1 MRIIWKPNLP
11 REEQDYFMKRSIT
24 KTTPLPFVLLLALF
38 CCTQLITNAQGVN
51 EIKGQV
57 NDESGQPI
65 TYASVVARN
74 QSTGAVTTTQTDSLG
89 IFSYHNLPAGGPYS
103 FIVSHVGFQTQ
114 TLSGYDIKA
123 DAVISLLI
131 KLKAVENGLNE
142 VIVTGRAGALNR
154 TKLQTSYSVTS
165 IGYNALS
172 LQSPTSVTETLKS
185 VPGFWVEATG
195 GEASGN
201 VRARGVPVDGFGS
214 IQLLEDGIPVQH
226 DPALGYLNGDQAFR
240 FDETIQSIEVVRGG
254 PSAVFYSNAPA
265 GAVNYIPRAVGDK
278 TAGIFKLTMGSDNT
292 NRADFWIGSPIGDGW
307 KIAAGGFYRTGTGV
321 RNPGY
326 TGNHGGQVRAS
337 IGKSWE
343 KSSFNIDYKQL
354 NDDVVFYTD
363 LPMTYNSHGKI
374 VAVPGFD
381 GNYGAIAGAE
391 TQRMNMVQG
400 DSTLYRFDNTLGT
413 SVNRSQ
419 VTVKFQTDLG
429 NDWILKDALRYNN
442 TQTQRNGLFAL
453 NLLTADSFY
462 RAQSGLLAQ
471 VPGATQLGFQYVTT
485 GTMYNNE
492 TQNGNGL
499 VIQGGLRGITMPM
512 TEVTNDL
519 HLSHVF
525 YTGAAKHDFNFGYY
539 YAHFSQNFSR
549 YSSKVYLDVQN
560 NSRLLNIVALD
571 GTGTLVHTYSDN
583 GVSQYGY
590 EWADANGEQTTNA
603 VYVSD
608 EWQVTHALRIDGGI
622 RYEYAQTDGV
632 VEQSKTVNL
641 GTYATSAITTGN
653 GIWQGYNHH
662 FGYTT
667 WTLGADYQLSG
678 EMGLFGRYTSAARIP
693 GFGTYYTNVNS
704 TAVTQTMQLGEVGFK
719 YATRTVSF
727 FGTGFYTRYNN
738 VGFTNTVSTL
748 NGFTQVNAFANT
760 NTYGLELEGS
770 IYPVE
775 WFDVSAIATLQHGEY
790 QGLVAEA
797 ASGGALTQKYNYNGN
812 QTIRVPAA
820 SVRVVPG
827 FNLFHSHLRLQSAI
841 EYEGK
846 RYTDV
851 ANSQVLPAY
860 TKVDLNA
867 QINLTNEISIFG
879 IVDNVTNSLGL
890 TEGNPRQGEIQS
902 AAAGQYIFLA
912 RPLLG
917 RSLKVS
923 LRYKF

>member
-1 MRIIWKPNLP
+1 MI
-11 REEQDYFMKRSIT
+11 QSIT
-24 KTTPLPFVLLLALF
+24 KIRKIPLILLLAV
-38 CCTQLITNAQGVN
+38 CCHIQLISNAQNVN

-57 NDESGQPI
+57 NDESGQPVA
-65 TYASVVARN
+65 YASVLAKN
-74 QSTGAVTTTQTDSLG
+74 HSAGTTTTTQTDSLG
-89 IFSYHNLPAGGPYS
+89 IFTYHNLPAGGPYS

-114 TLSGYDIKA
+114 TLSGYDIKT
-123 DAVISLLI
+123 DANISLLI
-131 KLKAVENGLNE
+131 KLKPVENGLNE
-142 VIVTGRAGALNR
+142 IIVTGRAGALNH

-165 IGYNALS
+165 IGYNTLS
-172 LQSPTSVTETLKS
+172 LQGPTSVTETLKS
-185 VPGFWVEATG
+185 VPGFWVEASG

-278 TAGIFKLTMGSDNT
+278 TEGIFKITMGDYNL
-292 NRADFWIGSPIGDGW
+292 NREDFWIGAPIGDGW
-307 KIAAGGFYRTGTGV
+307 KMAAGGFYRTGSGV

-326 TGNHGGQVRAS
+326 TGNHGGQIRAS
-337 IGKSWE
+337 LGKSWE
-343 KSSFNIDYKQL
+343 KSSFNIDFKQL

-363 LPMTYNSHGKI
+363 LPMTYDSKGKI
-374 VAVPGFD
+374 VAVPGFN

-391 TQRMNMVQG
+391 TQRMNMIQG
-400 DSTLYRFDNTLGT
+400 DSSLYHYDNTVGT

-419 VTVKFQTDLG
+419 VTIKFQTELS
-429 NDWILKDALRYNN
+429 NNWILKNSLRYSN
-442 TQTQRNGLFAL
+442 TQTQRNGLYAL
-453 NLLTADSFY
+453 NILTADSFY
-462 RAQSGLLAQ
+462 KAQSGLLAQ
-471 VPGATQLGFQYVTT
+471 APGATQLGFQYVTT
-485 GTMYNNE
+485 GAAFNSAN
-492 TQNGNGL
+492 QNGNGL

-525 YTGAAKHDFNFGYY
+525 FTGSSKHDVNLGYY
-539 YAHFSQNFSR
+539 YAHFDQNFSR

-571 GTGTLVHTYSDN
+571 GGGNIVHTYSDN

-603 VYVSD
+603 LYVSD
-608 EWQVTHALRIDGGI
+608 EWQITPALRVDGGL
-622 RYEYAQTDGV
+622 RWENAQTDGV
-632 VEQSKTVNL
+632 VEQTKSVNL
-641 GTYATSAITTGN
+641 GTYATSQIATGN

-662 FGYTT
+662 FDYTT

-678 EMGLFGRYTSAARIP
+678 NMGLFGRYTSAARIP

-719 YATRTVSF
+719 YARRLFSF
-727 FGTGFYTRYNN
+727 YGTGFYTRYNN
-738 VGFTNTVSTL
+738 VGFSNTVSTL
-748 NGFTQVNAFANT
+748 NGFTMVNAFANT

-775 WFDVSAIATLQHGEY
+775 WFDLSAIATLQHGEY

-797 ASGGALTQKYNYNGN
+797 ASGGTLTQKYNYNGN
-812 QTIRVPAA
+812 KLIRVPQA

-827 FNLFHSHLRLQSAI
+827 FNFFRNRIRLQSPI
-841 EYEGK
+841 EFEGK

-851 ANSQVLPAY
+851 ANSQVLPSY
-860 TKVDLNA
+860 TKVDLDA
-867 QINLTNEISIFG
+867 QVKITNEISLFG
-879 IVDNVTNSLGL
+879 VIDNLTNSLGL

-917 RSLKVS
+917 RSFKVS

>member
-1 MRIIWKPNLP
+1 MLP
-11 REEQDYFMKRSIT
+11 STT
-24 KTTPLPFVLLLALF
+24 KIRRTPFLLALAI
-38 CCTQLITNAQGVN
+38 CCHFQLSANAQSAN

-57 NDESGQPI
+57 NDESGQPV
-65 TYASVVARN
+65 TYASVVAKN
-74 QSTGAVTTTQTDSLG
+74 QTTGATTSTQTDSLG
-89 IFSYHNLPAGGPYS
+89 IFTYRNLAAGGPYS
-103 FIVSHVGFQTQ
+103 FVVSHVGFQTQ
-114 TLSGYDIKA
+114 TLSGYDIKT
-123 DAVISLLI
+123 DANISLLI
-131 KLKAVENGLNE
+131 KLRPVENGLNE

-154 TKLQTSYSVTS
+154 TKLKTSYSVTS

-172 LQSPTSVTETLKS
+172 LQAPTSVTETLKS

-278 TAGIFKLTMGSDNT
+278 TEGIFKLTVGDFNL
-292 NRADFWIGSPIGDGW
+292 NREDFWLGSPIGDGW

-326 TGNHGGQVRAS
+326 NGNHGGQIRAT

-343 KSSFNIDYKQL
+343 KSSFSLDYKQL

-363 LPMTYNSHGKI
+363 LPMTYNSSGKI
-374 VAVPGFD
+374 VGVSGFD

-391 TQRMNMVQG
+391 TSRLNMVQG
-400 DSTLYRFDNTLGT
+400 DSSLYHYDNTVGT

-419 VTVKFQTDLG
+419 VTLKFQTELAD
-429 NDWILKDALRYNN
+429 DWILKNSFRYNN

-462 RAQSGLLAQ
+462 KVQSGLLSQA
-471 VPGATQLGFQYVTT
+471 PGATQLGFQYVTT
-485 GTMYNNE
+485 GAMFDNAN
-492 TQNGNGL
+492 QNGNAM

-512 TEVTNDL
+512 TEMTNDL

-525 YTGAAKHDFNFGYY
+525 YTGGSKHDFNLGYY
-539 YAHFSQNFSR
+539 YAHFDQNFSR
-549 YSSKVYLDVQN
+549 YSSRVYLDVQN
-560 NSRLLNIVALD
+560 NARLLNIVALD
-571 GTGTLVHTYSDN
+571 GTGKIVHTYSDN

-590 EWADANGEQTTNA
+590 EWADARGEQTTNA
-603 VYVSD
+603 LYISD
-608 EWQVTHALRIDGGI
+608 EWQITRAFRLDGGL
-622 RYEYAQTDGV
+622 RWENAQTNGV

-641 GTYATSAITTGN
+641 GTYATSQINTGN
-653 GIWQGYNHH
+653 GLWLGYNHH
-662 FGYTT
+662 FDYTT
-667 WTLGADYQLSG
+667 WTLGADYELSPN
-678 EMGLFGRYTSAARIP
+678 MGLFGRYTSAARIP

-704 TAVTQTMQLGEVGFK
+704 TAVTQTMQLAEVGYK
-719 YATRTVSF
+719 YARRLYSLYA
-727 FGTGFYTRYNN
+727 TGFFTRYNN
-738 VGFTNTVSTL
+738 VGFTNTVSTV
-748 NGFTQVNAFANT
+748 GGSYTQVNAFANT
-760 NTYGLELEGS
+760 NTLGLELEGS
-770 IYPVE
+770 LFPVQ
-775 WFDVSAIATLQHGEY
+775 WFDVSATATLQHGVY
-790 QGLVAEA
+790 DGLVAEA
-797 ASGGALTQKYNYNGN
+797 VSGGTLTEKYNYNGN
-812 QTIRVPAA
+812 KLIRVPQV

-827 FNLFHSHLRLQSAI
+827 FNLFGTRLRLQAPI

-851 ANSQVLPAY
+851 ANTQILPAY
-860 TKVDLNA
+860 TKLDLNA
-867 QINLTNEISIFG
+867 QVNITHEVSVFG
-879 IVDNVTNSLGL
+879 IIDNVTNSLGL
-890 TEGNPRQGEIQS
+890 TEGNPRAGEIES
-902 AAAGQYIFLA
+902 AEANSYIFLA

-917 RSLKVS
+917 RSFKVS

>member
-1 MRIIWKPNLP
+1 MRI
-11 REEQDYFMKRSIT
+11 
-24 KTTPLPFVLLLALF
+24 PFFLLLALLF
-38 CCTQLITNAQGVN
+38 HINLTSNAQGIN

-57 NDESGQPI
+57 NDENGQPV

-74 QSTGAVTTTQTDSLG
+74 HSTGTTTTTQTDSLG
-89 IFSYHNLPAGGPYS
+89 IFIYHNLSAGGPYS
-103 FIVSHVGFQTQ
+103 FAVSHVGFQTQ
-114 TLSGYDIKA
+114 TISGYDIKA
-123 DAVISLLI
+123 DANISLLI

-154 TKLQTSYSVTS
+154 TKLNTSYSVTT

-172 LQSPTSVTETLKS
+172 LQAPTSVTEALKS

-201 VRARGVPVDGFGS
+201 VRARGVPVDGYGS

-226 DPALGYLNGDQAFR
+226 DPALGYLNVDQAFR

-254 PSAVFYSNAPA
+254 PSSVFYSNAPA
-265 GAVNYIPRAVGDK
+265 GAVNFIPRAVGDK
-278 TAGIFKLTMGSDNT
+278 TEGVFKLTAGDYSL
-292 NRADFWIGSPIGDGW
+292 NRADFWVGAPIGDGW
-307 KIAAGGFYRTGTGV
+307 KLSAGGFYRTGTGV

-326 TGNHGGQVRAS
+326 TGNHGGQIRAS
-337 IGKSWE
+337 LGKTWD
-343 KSSFNIDYKQL
+343 KSSFSVDFKQL

-363 LPMTYNSHGKI
+363 LPMTYNSKGKI
-374 VAVPGFD
+374 VGVHGFD

-400 DSTLYRFDNTLGT
+400 DSSLYHYDNTVGT
-413 SVNRSQ
+413 AVNRSQ
-419 VTVKFQTDLG
+419 VTVKFQTEFAK
-429 NDWILKDALRYNN
+429 DWFLKNSLRYSN

-462 RAQSGLLAQ
+462 KAQSGLLGQA
-471 VPGATQLGFQYVTT
+471 PGASKLGFQYVTT
-485 GTMYNNE
+485 GTAFNSN
-492 TQNGNGL
+492 QNGNGM
-499 VIQGGLRGITMPM
+499 VIQGGLRGITMPQ
-512 TEVTNDL
+512 TEVDNDL

-525 YTGAAKHDFNFGYY
+525 YTGSSKHDFNFGYY
-539 YAHFSQNFSR
+539 YAHFNQNFSR
-549 YSSKVYLDVQN
+549 YSSKVYLDVEN

-571 GTGTLVHTYSDN
+571 GAGKVVKNFSDN

-603 VYVSD
+603 LYVSD
-608 EWQVTHALRIDGGI
+608 EWQITPALRIDGGV
-622 RYEYAQTDGV
+622 RWEYTQTDGV

-641 GTYATSAITTGN
+641 GTYATSAMTTGN
-653 GIWQGYNHH
+653 GVWQGYNHH
-662 FGYTT
+662 FDYTT

-678 EMGLFGRYTSAARIP
+678 DMGLFGRYTSAARIP
-693 GFGTYYTNVNS
+693 GFATYYNNVS
-704 TAVTQTMQLGEVGFK
+704 SSAVTQTMQLGEVGFK
-719 YATRTVSF
+719 FARRLYSLYATGF
-727 FGTGFYTRYNN
+727 FTRYNN
-738 VGFTNTVSTL
+738 VGFSNTVSTL
-748 NGFTQVNAFANT
+748 NGFTTVNAFANT

-770 IYPVE
+770 LFPVK
-775 WFDVSAIATLQHGEY
+775 WFDVSATATLQHGEY

-797 ASGGALTQKYNYNGN
+797 VTGGTLTQKYNYNGN
-812 QTIRVPAA
+812 KLIRVPQA
-820 SVRVVPG
+820 SFRVVPG
-827 FNLFHSHLRLQSAI
+827 FNLFGNHLRLQAPV

-851 ANSQVLPAY
+851 ANSQILPAY
-860 TKVDLNA
+860 TKLDIDA
-867 QINLTNEISIFG
+867 QVNVTREISVFG
-879 IVDNVTNSLGL
+879 VIDNLTNSLGL

-917 RSLKVS
+917 RSFKVS

>member
-1 MRIIWKPNLP
+1 MRILS
-11 REEQDYFMKRSIT
+11 F
-24 KTTPLPFVLLLALF
+24 LLLAF
-38 CCTQLITNAQGVN
+38 CFHIQLAVKAQNFN

-57 NDESGQPI
+57 NDESGQPVP
-65 TYASVVARN
+65 YASVLARN
-74 QSTGAVTTTQTDSLG
+74 QGTGTTASTQTDSLG
-89 IFSYHNLPAGGPYS
+89 IFTYHNLPAGGPYS
-103 FIVSHVGFQTQ
+103 FVVSHVGFQTQ
-114 TLSGYDIKA
+114 TIAGYDIKA
-123 DAVISLLI
+123 DANISLLI
-131 KLKAVENGLNE
+131 KLRAVENGLNE
-142 VIVTGRAGALNR
+142 VVVTGRAGALNR
-154 TKLQTSYSVTS
+154 TKLNTSYSVTS

-214 IQLLEDGIPVQH
+214 IQLLEDGVPVQH

-254 PSAVFYSNAPA
+254 PSSVFYSNAPA

-278 TAGIFKLTMGSDNT
+278 TEGIFKLTVGDNNL
-292 NRADFWIGSPIGDGW
+292 NRADFWLGAPLSDGW
-307 KIAAGGFYRTGTGV
+307 KLAAGGFYRTGTGV

-326 TGNHGGQVRAS
+326 TGNHGGQIRATL
-337 IGKSWE
+337 GKSWE
-343 KSSFNIDYKQL
+343 KSSFSIDFKKL

-363 LPMTYNSHGKI
+363 YPVTYNSKGDI
-374 VAVPGFD
+374 VAVHGFD
-381 GNYGAIAGAE
+381 GNYGALAGAE

-400 DSTLYRFDNTLGT
+400 DSSLYRYDNTVGT
-413 SVNRSQ
+413 AVNRSQ
-419 VTVKFQTDLG
+419 VTVKFQTELSDG
-429 NDWILKDALRYNN
+429 WILKNSLRYNN
-442 TQTQRNGLFAL
+442 TKTQRNGLFAL
-453 NLLTADSFY
+453 NVLTADSFY
-462 RAQSGLLAQ
+462 RAQSSLLAQ
-471 VPGATQLGFQYVTT
+471 APGATQLGFQYVTT
-485 GTMYNNE
+485 GTAFNSAS
-492 TQNGNGL
+492 QNGNGL

-519 HLSHVF
+519 HLSHIF
-525 YTGAAKHDFNFGYY
+525 YTGSSKHDFNFGYY
-539 YAHFSQNFSR
+539 YAHFDQNFSR
-549 YSSKVYLDVQN
+549 YSSKVYLDVEN

-571 GTGTLVHTYSDN
+571 GTGNVVRNFSDN

-603 VYVSD
+603 LYVSD
-608 EWQVTHALRIDGGI
+608 EWQITPALRIDGGV
-622 RYEYAQTDGV
+622 RWEYTTTDGV

-641 GTYATSAITTGN
+641 GTYASSQIMTGN
-653 GIWQGYNHH
+653 GVWKGYNHH
-662 FGYTT
+662 FDYTT
-667 WTLGADYQLSG
+667 WTLGADYQLSAN
-678 EMGLFGRYTSAARIP
+678 MGLFGRYTSAARIP
-693 GFGTYYTNVNS
+693 GFGTYYTNVSS

-719 YATRTVSF
+719 YARRLFSIY
-727 FGTGFYTRYNN
+727 GTGFYTRYNN

-760 NTYGLELEGS
+760 NTFGLELEGS
-770 IYPVE
+770 IYPVK
-775 WFDVSAIATLQHGEY
+775 WFDVSATATLQHGEY

-797 ASGGALTQKYNYNGN
+797 VSGGTLTQKYNYNGN
-812 QTIRVPAA
+812 KLIRVPQV
-820 SVRVVPG
+820 SVRAVPG
-827 FNLFHSHLRLQSAI
+827 FNLFRNRIRLQSPI

-860 TKVDLNA
+860 TKVDIDA
-867 QINLTNEISIFG
+867 QVNVTKEISVFG
-879 IVDNVTNSLGL
+879 VVDNLTNSLGL

-902 AAAGQYIFLA
+902 AAAGQFIFLA

-917 RSLKVS
+917 RSFKVS

>member
-1 MRIIWKPNLP
+1 MIP
-11 REEQDYFMKRSIT
+11 STT
-24 KTTPLPFVLLLALF
+24 KIRPILLLLLLAI
-38 CCTQLITNAQGVN
+38 CCHIQLIANAQGLN

-57 NDESGQPI
+57 TDENGQPV
-65 TYASVVARN
+65 TYASVSAKN
-74 QSTGAVTTTQTDSLG
+74 QTTGATTTTQTDSLG
-89 IFSYHNLPAGGPYS
+89 IFTYHNLPAGGPYA
-103 FIVSHVGFQTQ
+103 FVVSHVGFQTQ
-114 TLSGYDIKA
+114 TLSGYNIKTDA
-123 DAVISLLI
+123 DISLLI
-131 KLKAVENGLNE
+131 KLRAVENGLNE

-154 TKLQTSYSVTS
+154 TKLNTSYSVTS

-172 LQSPTSVTETLKS
+172 LQGPTSVTETLKS

-254 PSAVFYSNAPA
+254 PSSVFYSNAPA

-278 TAGIFKLTMGSDNT
+278 TEGIVKLTMGDGQL
-292 NRADFWIGSPIGDGW
+292 NRQDFWIGAPIGDGW

-326 TGNHGGQVRAS
+326 TGNHGGQIRATL
-337 IGKSWE
+337 GKSWE
-343 KSSFNIDYKQL
+343 KSSFSIDYKQL

-363 LPMTYNSHGKI
+363 MPMTYNSNGKI

-381 GNYGAIAGAE
+381 GNYGAIVGAE
-391 TQRMNMVQG
+391 TQRMNMIQG
-400 DSTLYRFDNTLGT
+400 DSSLYHYDNTVGT

-419 VTVKFQTDLG
+419 VTVKFQAELS
-429 NDWILKDALRYNN
+429 NDWVLKNSLRFSN
-442 TQTQRNGLFAL
+442 TQTQRNGVFAL

-462 RAQSGLLAQ
+462 KVQSGLLAQ
-471 VPGATQLGFQYVTT
+471 APGATQLGFQYVTT
-485 GTMYNNE
+485 GALYNSAD
-492 TQNGNGL
+492 QNGNGMI
-499 VIQGGLRGITMPM
+499 IQGGLRGITMPM

-525 YTGAAKHDFNFGYY
+525 FTGTSKHDFNLGYY
-539 YAHFSQNFSR
+539 YSHFDQNFSR

-560 NSRLLNIVALD
+560 NSRLLNIVGLD
-571 GTGTLVHTYSDN
+571 AGGNIVHTYSDN

-590 EWADANGEQTTNA
+590 EWADARGEQTTNA
-603 VYVSD
+603 LYVSD
-608 EWQVTHALRIDGGI
+608 EWQVSHDFRIDGGL
-622 RYEYAQTDGV
+622 RWEYAQTDGV

-641 GTYATSAITTGN
+641 GTYATSQISTGN
-653 GIWQGYNHH
+653 GVWQGYNHH
-662 FGYTT
+662 FAYTT
-667 WTLGADYQLSG
+667 WTLGADYQLSPN
-678 EMGLFGRYTSAARIP
+678 MGLFGRYTSAARIP

-719 YATRTVSF
+719 YARRLYSF
-727 FGTGFYTRYNN
+727 YGTGFFTRYNN
-738 VGFTNTVSTL
+738 VGFTNEVSTL

-760 NTYGLELEGS
+760 NTFGLELEGS
-770 IYPVE
+770 IFPVQ
-775 WFDVSAIATLQHGEY
+775 WFDVSATATLQHGVY
-790 QGLVAEA
+790 DGLVAEGV
-797 ASGGALTQKYNYNGN
+797 SGGTLTQKYNYNGN
-812 QTIRVPAA
+812 KLIRVPQA

-827 FNLFHSHLRLQSAI
+827 FNLFGNHLRLQSAI

-851 ANSQVLPAY
+851 ANSQILPAY
-860 TKVDLNA
+860 TKVDIDA
-867 QINLTNEISIFG
+867 QVKLTNEISVFG
-879 IVDNVTNSLGL
+879 IIDNVTNSLGL
-890 TEGNPRQGEIQS
+890 TEGNPRAGEIQS
-902 AAAGQYIFLA
+902 AEANSYIFLA

-917 RSLKVS
+917 RSFKVS

>member
-1 MRIIWKPNLP
+1 MRIPI
-11 REEQDYFMKRSIT
+11 I
-24 KTTPLPFVLLLALF
+24 LLLGLF
-38 CCTQLITNAQGVN
+38 SHIQLIANAQDVN

-57 NDESGQPI
+57 NDENGQPVS
-65 TYASVVARN
+65 YASVSAKN
-74 QSTGAVTTTQTDSLG
+74 QSTGATTTTQTDSSG
-89 IFSYHNLPAGGPYS
+89 IFTYHNLPAGGPYS
-103 FIVSHVGFQTQ
+103 FVVSHVGFQTQ
-114 TLSGYDIKA
+114 TLSGYNIKA
-123 DAVISLLI
+123 DANISLLI
-131 KLKAVENGLNE
+131 KLRAVENGLNE
-142 VIVTGRAGALNR
+142 VIVTGRAGAMNR
-154 TKLQTSYSVTS
+154 TKLQTSYSVTT

-254 PSAVFYSNAPA
+254 PSSVFYSNAPA

-278 TAGIFKLTMGSDNT
+278 TEGIFKITVGSDNT
-292 NRADFWIGSPIGDGW
+292 NREDFWLGAPIGDGW
-307 KIAAGGFYRTGTGV
+307 KVAAGGFYRTGAGV

-326 TGNHGGQVRAS
+326 TGNHGGQMRVS
-337 IGKSWE
+337 LGKTWE
-343 KSSFNIDYKQL
+343 KTSFNVDFKQL

-363 LPMTYNSHGKI
+363 LPMTYRNGKI

-391 TQRMNMVQG
+391 TERLNMIQG
-400 DSTLYRFDNTLGT
+400 DSTQYHYDNTVGT

-419 VTVKFQTDLG
+419 VTIKFKTELA
-429 NDWILKDALRYNN
+429 NDWVLKNSLRFDN

-453 NLLTADSFY
+453 NILTADSFY
-462 RAQSGLLAQ
+462 KVQSGLLAQ
-471 VPGATQLGFQYVTT
+471 APGATQLGFQYVTN
-485 GTMYNNE
+485 GAIYANE

-512 TEVTNDL
+512 TEITNDL

-525 YTGAAKHDFNFGYY
+525 YTGSSKHDFNLGYY
-539 YAHFSQNFSR
+539 YARFDQNFSR

-560 NSRLLNIVALD
+560 NSRLLNIVAED
-571 GTGTLVHTYSDN
+571 ATGKIVHTYSDN

-590 EWADANGEQTTNA
+590 EWADARGEQTTNA
-603 VYVSD
+603 LYVSD
-608 EWQVTHALRIDGGI
+608 EWQVSHPLRIDGGF
-622 RYEYAQTDGV
+622 RWEYAQTDGV
-632 VEQSKTVNL
+632 VQQSKVVNL

-662 FGYTT
+662 FNYAT
-667 WTLGADYQLSG
+667 WTLGADYQLSDN
-678 EMGLFGRYTSAARIP
+678 MGLFGRYTSAARIP

-704 TAVTQTMQLGEVGFK
+704 TAVIQTMQLGEVGFK
-719 YATRTVSF
+719 YARRLFSLY
-727 FGTGFYTRYNN
+727 GTGFFTRYNN
-738 VGFTNTVSTL
+738 VGFTNTVSTIT
-748 NGFTQVNAFANT
+748 GGYTQVNAFANT
-760 NTYGLELEGS
+760 NTYGLEFEGA
-770 IYPVE
+770 IYPIE
-775 WFDVSAIATLQHGEY
+775 WFDVSATATLQKGAY

-797 ASGGALTQKYNYNGN
+797 VTGGTLTQKYNYNGN
-812 QTIRVPAA
+812 QTVRVPAA
-820 SVRVVPG
+820 SIRVVPG
-827 FNLFHSHLRLQSAI
+827 FNLFGNHLRLQSAI

-860 TKVDLNA
+860 TKVDLDA
-867 QINLTNEISIFG
+867 QINLTHEISIFG
-879 IVDNVTNSLGL
+879 IVDNLANSLGL
-890 TEGNPRQGEIQS
+890 TEGNPRAGEIQS
-902 AAAGQYIFLA
+902 AEANSYIFLA

-917 RSLKVS
+917 RSFKVS

>member
-1 MRIIWKPNLP
+1 MRI
-11 REEQDYFMKRSIT
+11 
-24 KTTPLPFVLLLALF
+24 PLLLFLALF
-38 CCTQLITNAQGVN
+38 FIRTINAQSFN

-57 NDESGQPI
+57 YDERGQPV
-65 TYASVVARN
+65 TYASVTAKS
-74 QSTGAVTTTQTDSLG
+74 QSSSTVSTTQTDSLG
-89 IFSYHNLPAGGPYS
+89 IFTYHNLPAGGPYS
-103 FIVSHVGFQTQ
+103 FVVSHVGYQTQ
-114 TLSGYDIKA
+114 TISGYDIKA
-123 DAVISLLI
+123 DANISLLI

-172 LQSPTSVTETLKS
+172 LQGPTSVTETLKS

-214 IQLLEDGIPVQH
+214 IQLMEDGVPVQH
-226 DPALGYLNGDQAFR
+226 DPALGYLNADQAFR

-278 TAGIFKLTMGSDNT
+278 TEGIFKLTVGDNNL
-292 NRADFWIGSPIGDGW
+292 NRADFWLGAPIGDGW
-307 KIAAGGFYRTGTGV
+307 KFAAGGFYRTGTGV

-326 TGNHGGQVRAS
+326 TGNHGGQIRAS
-337 IGKSWE
+337 LGKSWE
-343 KSSFNIDYKQL
+343 KSSFNIDFKQL
-354 NDDVVFYTD
+354 NDNVVFYTD
-363 LPMTYNSHGKI
+363 YPMTYDSKGKI

-381 GNYGAIAGAE
+381 GNYGALAGPE
-391 TQRMNMVQG
+391 TQRMNMIQG
-400 DSTLYRFDNTLGT
+400 DNSLYHYDNSVGT
-413 SVNRSQ
+413 AVNRSQ
-419 VTVKFQTDLG
+419 VSVKFQTEFAEG
-429 NDWILKDALRYNN
+429 WVLKNALRYSN

-453 NLLTADSFY
+453 NVLTADSFY
-462 RAQSGLLAQ
+462 RAQSSLLTQA
-471 VPGATQLGFQYVTT
+471 PGATQLGFQYATDGAT
-485 GTMYNNE
+485 FASN
-492 TQNGNGL
+492 QNGNGL

-512 TEVTNDL
+512 TEVANDL

-525 YTGAAKHDFNFGYY
+525 YTGRSKHDFNFGYY
-539 YAHFSQNFSR
+539 YAHFNQNFSR

-571 GTGTLVHTYSDN
+571 GTGKAVKTFSDN

-603 VYVSD
+603 LYASD
-608 EWQVTHALRIDGGI
+608 EWQITPAFRIDGGV
-622 RYEYAQTDGV
+622 RWEYTQTDGV

-641 GTYATSAITTGN
+641 GTYATSQITTGN
-653 GIWQGYNHH
+653 GLWKGYNHH
-662 FGYTT
+662 FDYTT
-667 WTLGADYQLSG
+667 WTLGADYQLS
-678 EMGLFGRYTSAARIP
+678 ENMGLFGRYTAAARIP
-693 GFGTYYTNVNS
+693 GFATYYTNVNS

-719 YATRTVSF
+719 YARRLYALYA
-727 FGTGFYTRYNN
+727 TGFYTRYNN

-760 NTYGLELEGS
+760 NTFGLELEGS
-770 IYPVE
+770 LFPVK
-775 WFDVSAIATLQHGEY
+775 WFDVSATATLQHGEY

-797 ASGGALTQKYNYNGN
+797 VSGGTLTQKYNYNGN
-812 QTIRVPAA
+812 KLIRVPQA
-820 SVRVVPG
+820 SLRVVPG
-827 FNLFHSHLRLQSAI
+827 VNLFNNHFRLQAPI

-851 ANSQVLPAY
+851 ANSQILPSY
-860 TKVDLNA
+860 TVVSLDA
-867 QINLTNEISIFG
+867 QVNITKEISLFG
-879 IVDNVTNSLGL
+879 VVDNLTNSLGL

-912 RPLLG
+912 RPLFG
-917 RSLKVS
+917 RSFKVS